1 MLIHDYQVRVRYAET
16 DQMGYAYYGVYPQYY
31 EIGRAEMMRSIG
43 FTYRG
48 MEEEHGIMM
57 PVASMNIRYLRPAH
71 YDDLLT
77 IRTTLRKPPV
87 DTITFHIEI
96 FNEKK
101 ELLNSATVKLV
112 FVDKHN
118 NMKSVPC
125 PTYLSDAI
133 AQAAK
138 QNV

>member
-1 MLIHDYQVRVRYAET
+1 MLSHDLQVRVRYAET

-31 EIGRAEMMRSIG
+31 EIGRAEMLRSIG

-77 IRTTLRKPPV
+77 IRTNLRKHPV
-87 DTITFHIEI
+87 DSITFHIEI
-96 FNEKK
+96 FNEKQ
-101 ELLNSATVKLV
+101 ELLNSASVKLV
-112 FVDKHN
+112 FVDKN
-118 NMKSVPC
+118 NDMKSVSC
-125 PTYLSDAI
+125 PAYLSEAI
-133 AQAAK
+133 ATAVN
-138 QNV
+138 QNA